1 MEALLNFNHLCCTKA
16 DCCSKSVQMHHKCE
30 HCGKDCE
37 TCDNF
42 PYIQKNNGAPKT
54 KYTFCRKCGKELNF
68 ANDTSLCE
76 KCWTQPH
83 KEKKTRKERKEQEIK
98 DNKKLDQTIEL
109 AEKLPPKPQKEPKI
123 TKIPNEKLKLKTIM
137 DLKQIN
143 FDHTNP
149 KNKHKMTKMIQS
161 FWGLWK
167 KDKEGCR
174 LRGIYP
180 YRSPDGKWYLCD
192 AGHPLKDKKKKKT
205 TKKVNPKNTLGAF
218 IR

>member
-1 MEALLNFNHLCCTKA
+1 MRVCFATTSKKYSEILLDLGVKNILV
-16 DCCSKSVQMHHKCE
+16 SYL
-30 HCGKDCE
+30 GK
-37 TCDNF
+37 NL
-42 PYIQKNNGAPKT
+42 IK
-54 KYTFCRKCGKELNF
+54 
-68 ANDTSLCE
+68 
-76 KCWTQPH
+76 
-83 KEKKTRKERKEQEIK
+83 EIK